1 VPETAVADPGSDFLV
16 GLSADLG
23 SELPVRALSPSLNA
37 LTWTDA
43 RVGTIAV
50 DAVALVKGVMDGL
63 LDAPD
68 LEVAGVAVVK
78 DVFDDF
84 MACD

>member
-1 VPETAVADPGSDFLV
+1 
-16 GLSADLG
+16 
-23 SELPVRALSPSLNA
+23 
-37 LTWTDA
+37 
-43 RVGTIAV
+43 
-50 DAVALVKGVMDGL
+50 MDGL